1 VNWSGRQLAGNW
13 DVIWYYTVIHIR
25 LTVLSLTAGSVLAFL
40 LGFLAYRV
48 PRIYPVLLGVC
59 NALYAVPSLAM
70 FAVLGSFLSLL
81 QDRTLVFALALYS
94 LVILL
99 RNMVEGLRSVPPQV
113 VDAATAMG
121 LRPLRRFLTVELPL
135 AVPPIVAGL
144 RVAAVSTV
152 SLITVGGFIGRGA
165 LGRLFSDGF
174 QRDIAIEVWAGLI
187 AVMVLALV
195 FDVIIAFVGR
205 LATPWT
211 RAAGAR

>member
-1 VNWSGRQLAGNW
+1 MNWSGRQLAGNW

-25 LTVLSLTAGSVLAFL
+25 LTVLSLALGAVLAFL

-48 PRIYPVLLGVC
+48 PRTYPFLLGAC

-70 FAVLGSFLSLL
+70 FAILGSFLSLL
-81 QDRTLVFALALYS
+81 EDRTLIFALALYS

-99 RNMVEGLRSVPPQV
+99 RNMVEGLRAVPPQV

-174 QRDIAIEVWAGLI
+174 QRDISIEVWAGLV

-195 FDVIIAFVGR
+195 FDVVIALAGR
-205 LATPWT
+205 IATPWT
-211 RAAGAR
+211 RVAAAR

>member
-1 VNWSGRQLAGNW
+1 MNWSGRQLAGNW
-13 DVIWYYTVIHIR
+13 DVIWYYTQIHIR
-25 LTVLSLTAGSVLAFL
+25 IAVLSLVLGAVLAFV

-48 PRIYPVLLGVC
+48 PRTYPVLLGAC

-81 QDRTLVFALALYS
+81 EDRTLVFALALYS

-99 RNMVEGLRSVPPQV
+99 RNMVEGLRAVPPQV

-152 SLITVGGFIGRGA
+152 SLITVGGFIGRGG

-174 QRDIAIEVWAGLI
+174 QRDISIEVWAGI
-187 AVMVLALV
+187 VAVMVLALV
-195 FDVIIAFVGR
+195 FDMIIAFGGR
-205 LATPWT
+205 VATPWT
-211 RAAGAR
+211 RVRAAR